1 MIKAAIFDLGS
12 TLIAFQGEWP
22 GVLEESTHALL
33 DSLQSSGVALDREG
47 LATAFR
53 QENERYQRQRQ
64 IDHMEQTTAF
74 VLRQVL
80 QAQGIPEPPAE
91 VLRRAL
97 RQMYAVSEARWQRVS
112 GAEDVLRALRRQGFR
127 LGLLSNAGDAEN
139 VDRLID
145 QAELRA
151 FFDPIVVSAAIGIRK
166 PDRRAFE
173 PILEAWR
180 VHPSEIVMVGDTLGE
195 DILGAQRCGLHQI
208 WVRAF
213 ADPQAIAAF
222 EGLVRPEV
230 TAGRLEEV
238 PDAIGR
244 MNGLPR

>member
-12 TLIAFQGEWP
+12 TLIAFRGEWP
-22 GVLEESTHALL
+22 GVLEDSTQALM
-33 DSLQSSGVALDREG
+33 DSLQSSGVSLDRER
-47 LATAFR
+47 LATAFQ
-53 QENERYQRQRQ
+53 QENEHYQRQRQ
-64 IDHMEQTTAF
+64 VDHLERTTAF

-80 QAQGIPEPPAE
+80 QAQDVPEPPPE
-91 VLRRAL
+91 VLRQAL
-97 RQMYAVSEARWQRVS
+97 RQMYAVSEARWQRVPE
-112 GAEDVLRALRRQGFR
+112 AEDVLQALRRQGLR

-151 FFDPIVVSAAIGIRK
+151 YFDPIVVSAAIGIRK

-180 VHPSEIVMVGDTLGE
+180 VHPSEVVMIGDTLGE

-208 WVRAF
+208 WVRDF
-213 ADPQAIAAF
+213 ADPQAVAAF
-222 EGLVRPEV
+222 DGLVRPEV
-230 TAGRLEEV
+230 TAGRLDEV
-238 PDAIGR
+238 PDTIWR
-244 MNGLPR
+244 MNGTRR

>member
-1 MIKAAIFDLGS
+1 VIKAAIFDLGS

-22 GVLEESTHALL
+22 DILEDSTRALM
-33 DSLQSSGVALDREG
+33 DSLQASGVAMAREG
-47 LATAFR
+47 LAAAFR
-53 QENERYQRQRQ
+53 QQNERYQRQRQ
-64 IDHMEQTTAF
+64 IDHLERTTAF

-80 QAQGIPEPPAE
+80 QAQGIAEPPAE
-91 VLRRAL
+91 VLLEAL
-97 RQMYAVSEARWQRVS
+97 RQMYAVSEARWQRVPE
-112 GAEDVLRALRRQGFR
+112 AEEVLQTLRRQGLR

-151 FFDPIVVSAAIGIRK
+151 YFDPIVVSAAIGIRK
-166 PDRRAFE
+166 PDPRAFE
-173 PILEAWR
+173 PILETWPI
-180 VHPSEIVMVGDTLGE
+180 HPSEVVMVGDTLGE

-213 ADPQAIAAF
+213 ADAQAVAAF
-222 EGLVRPEV
+222 DGLVRPEV
-230 TAGRLEEV
+230 TAGRLADV

-244 MNGLPR
+244 MNGLPH